1 MVATEVRAL
10 LDEGAAHLRRIAG
23 DDARREAEVL
33 LADALGR
40 NRAWLAAHADDP
52 IFDCEA
58 TDRYEA
64 HLVRRAHGEPVA
76 YLLGRQEFWSLTLE
90 VDASVLVPR
99 PDTELVVERALA
111 HLAADRDTTMLD
123 LATGSGAIALA
134 VASERPRCA
143 VTATDLSTDALA
155 IAASNALRLGI
166 GHVEFLAGDWYAPVA
181 GRRYDLI
188 TANPPYI
195 ALDDPRV
202 APEVRRHEP
211 QQALYAG
218 PTGFEALERVVAGAP
233 SHLHPGGW
241 LVVEHG
247 DRQGE
252 QVRALLSAAGFES
265 IATHR
270 DLGGR
275 ERCSEGRSP
284 TSD

>member
-1 MVATEVRAL
+1 MATEVRAL
-10 LDEGAAHLRRIAG
+10 LDEGAAHLRRVAG

-40 NRAWLAAHADDP
+40 NRAWLAAHADEP
-52 IFDCEA
+52 ILDCEA

-76 YLLGRQEFWSLTLE
+76 YLLGRQEFWSLVLA
-90 VDASVLVPR
+90 VGPAVLVPR
-99 PDTELVVERALA
+99 PDTELVVERALV
-111 HLAADRDTTMLD
+111 HLPADHEATLLD
-123 LATGSGAIALA
+123 LATGSGAIAIA

-155 IAASNALRLGI
+155 IAASNALRLGLE
-166 GHVEFLAGDWYAPVA
+166 HVEFLAGDWYAPVA

-195 ALDDPRV
+195 ALGDPRV
-202 APEVRRHEP
+202 APDVRRHEP

>member
-1 MVATEVRAL
+1 MATEVRAL
-10 LDEGAAHLRRIAG
+10 LDEGAAHLRRVAG

-40 NRAWLAAHADDP
+40 SRAWLAAHADDP
-52 IFDCEA
+52 ILDCEA

-76 YLLGRQEFWSLTLE
+76 YLLGRQEFWSLSLE
-90 VDASVLVPR
+90 VAPSVLVPR

-111 HLAADRDTTMLD
+111 HLPSDRETTLLD

-143 VTATDLSTDALA
+143 VTATDLSPDALA
-155 IAASNALRLGI
+155 IATSNALRLGLGRI
-166 GHVEFLAGDWYAPVA
+166 EFLGGDWYAPVA
-181 GRRYDLI
+181 ARRYDVI
-188 TANPPYI
+188 ASNPPYI
-195 ALDDPRV
+195 AIDDPRV
-202 APEVRRHEP
+202 EPGVHQHEP
-211 QQALYAG
+211 HLALYAG
-218 PTGFEALERVVAGAP
+218 PTGLEALERVVAGAP
-233 SHLHPGGW
+233 AHLHPGGC

-252 QVRALLSAAGFES
+252 QMRGLLSAAGFVA

-275 ERCSEGRSP
+275 ERCSEGRRP
-284 TSD
+284 A

>member
-1 MVATEVRAL
+1 MATEVRAL
-10 LDEGAAHLRRIAG
+10 LDEGAAHLRRVAG

-218 PTGFEALERVVAGAP
+218 PTGLEALERVVAGAHA
-233 SHLHPGGW
+233 HLRACGW

-275 ERCSEGRSP
+275 DRCTEGRRP
-284 TSD
+284 D